1 MTVVPDPLLQRPHVC
16 FLASTCRVP
25 YTRAL
30 FLASSP
36 HVFQVCTDDSV
47 CGSGQLCRHALPM
60 YQRLEGVYNIFT
72 KGFADFLGG
81 AGTTCVLTG
90 AWGAQ
95 VFPHITPHRRS
106 GTRGVCFHYK
116 VMTLTLT

>member
-1 MTVVPDPLLQRPHVC
+1 MTVVPDPLLWRPHVC

-60 YQRLEGVYNIFT
+60 YQRLEGVCNIFT

-81 AGTTCVLTG
+81 AGTLALQMGMTDSEGGIWAGWKVQEG
-90 AWGAQ
+90 DEKRERQ
-95 VFPHITPHRRS
+95 RR
-106 GTRGVCFHYK
+106 V
-116 VMTLTLT
+116 